1 MVRRR
6 GRVREPPP
14 DDKSAAEAKIILSS
28 GPAKIGAAEIGHQI
42 IDLREAPGDVF
53 GKDYVDAAASRKREC
68 VLVFAARDFGAAMR
82 VANQKLSERY
92 KMIEFPHIQAWAEQE
107 GIQDAAG
114 YLVAVD
120 VPIKRVTAK
129 FPC

>member
-1 MVRRR
+1 MVRRWR
-6 GRVREPPP
+6 RVRETPA
-14 DDKSAAEAKIILSS
+14 DDKSAAEAKIILAS
-28 GPAKIGAAEIGHQI
+28 GPAKIGTAEIGHQI
-42 IDLREAPGDVF
+42 IDLSEAPGDVS
-53 GKDYVDAAASRKREC
+53 GKDYVDAAASRQCEC
-68 VLVFAARDFGAAMR
+68 ALIWAARDFGAAMR
-82 VANQKLSERY
+82 AANQKFAEWHEV
-92 KMIEFPHIQAWAEQE
+92 IEFPHIQAWTEQE